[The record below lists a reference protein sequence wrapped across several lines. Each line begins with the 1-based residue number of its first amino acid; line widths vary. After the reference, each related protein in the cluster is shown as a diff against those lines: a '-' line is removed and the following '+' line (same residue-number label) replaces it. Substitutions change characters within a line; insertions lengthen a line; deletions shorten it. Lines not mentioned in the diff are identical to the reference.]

1 MAEREHPLAIVTG
14 ASSGIGFELARCCAQ
29 NGFDLV
35 IAAEEPAI
43 HDAAILL
50 RGSGVVVTPCEVDL
64 ATTEGVDGVCDACSG
79 HAVGALLATAGRGI
93 RGAFLDQNF
102 SSIQQVIA
110 ANVTGTL
117 YLIHRVGRQMQDWG
131 RGRILIAGSIAGLM
145 PGTYQAVYYGVK
157 ALLDA
162 FSFALRAEL
171 KDSGVTVTCLMP
183 DSTETEFFE
192 RVDRLDADVDTE
204 RKQSPEEVARIGFE
218 AMMRGDGDV
227 VAGWSN
233 KLRAAIS
240 HVVPPSL
247 LAEPHRTT
255 TAPGIATK
263 S

>member
-14 ASSGIGFELARCCAQ
+14 ASTGIGFELARCCAD

-35 IAAEEPAI
+35 IAAEEPDI

-50 RGSGVVVTPCEVDL
+50 RSSGGVVTPCEVDL
-64 ATTEGVDGVCDACSG
+64 ATTECVDQICDACSG

-102 SSIQQVIA
+102 GRIQQVIA

-145 PGTYQAVYYGVK
+145 PGTYQAVYNGIK
-157 ALLDA
+157 ALLDS
-162 FSFALRAEL
+162 FSYALRAEL

-183 DSTETEFFE
+183 GGTETELFQRAE
-192 RVDRLDADVDTE
+192 TVDAEVGAEKKQSAADV
-204 RKQSPEEVARIGFE
+204 ARAGFE

-227 VAGWSN
+227 IASWGTQ
-233 KLRAAIS
+233 LRAAIS
-240 HVVPPSL
+240 HGAPSRIGAGPP
-247 LAEPHRTT
+247 
-255 TAPGIATK
+255 
-263 S
+263 